1 MIILLTGRDG
11 QVGWELQRTLAPL
24 GQVVAPEREELDL
37 TALRRVRDTVRRTHP
52 DVIVNAAAYTA
63 VDRAEDEAE
72 LASVINAEAP
82 EALAEEAERCGA
94 LLLHYSTDYVF
105 SGVARRPYRED
116 DPTGPLSAYGRSKLQ
131 GETAIRQSGARAIIL
146 RTGWVYATRGRNF
159 LLTIQKLARERA
171 ELGVVD
177 DQRGAPTWARLIAEA
192 TAAMLAMLRAP
203 ERRDAVFGEQRCRI
217 YHATCAGETTWHG
230 FASEIVARMRA
241 GEGDA
246 RVATVR
252 PIATS
257 DYPTKA
263 VRPPYSVLANDALQR
278 DFGIALPHWQQGLA
292 LCLES

>member
-105 SGVARRPYRED
+105 SGAARRPYRR
-116 DPTGPLSAYGRSKLQ
+116 RSH
-131 GETAIRQSGARAIIL
+131 RAAQRL
-146 RTGWVYATRGRNF
+146 RPQQAAGRNGD
-159 LLTIQKLARERA
+159 QAKRRARDHPA
-171 ELGVVD
+171 HGLGVCHPRP
-177 DQRGAPTWARLIAEA
+177 QFPAHHSEA
-192 TAAMLAMLRAP
+192 GSRA
-203 ERRDAVFGEQRCRI
+203 
-217 YHATCAGETTWHG
+217 
-230 FASEIVARMRA
+230 SRA
-241 GEGDA
+241 GRRRRSA
-246 RVATVR
+246 RCTDLGA
-252 PIATS
+252 S
-257 DYPTKA
+257 DRGGHGRHARHAPS
-263 VRPPYSVLANDALQR
+263 P
-278 DFGIALPHWQQGLA
+278 
-292 LCLES
+292 